1 MELEKFQ
8 IGGLEFTKSTIIN
21 FSSLNELLSIIVQKC
36 NYLDTKYNILDVEM
50 NEKEKRLSNVETSL
64 NINND
69 QTKYIVNSPIKTHNK
84 ENSSVETTDIV
95 INKEEK
101 EYSNE
106 KSKEKIELN
115 YTMFSELYKKMKD
128 HDKSIKN
135 IVNTLNINKKIDEE
149 RNNEIKKNNDNINSK
164 FNSEFKKVNTF
175 IDKVNEK
182 IEEYDADLD
191 ELKEKLKDFNLYE
204 LFKFQNLGSDIDQDF
219 LKNVISNLESKM
231 NKKYMIYDEKI
242 KLINTEIFKLQEDQ
256 RNDNGLLDSSIERM
270 KKLKEELNQKYNNLS
285 SLLTNNINDII
296 KKIDFIES
304 EINLID
310 YNITTNNNEEKKKE
324 YKENENK
331 DKEKKSSK
339 NVFPNS
345 NNNASNG
352 INASRRSFLYA
363 ENIRKLVESLN
374 NLEKYCKNN
383 FDQINQ
389 KEIEKRL
396 LSLENNN
403 KNYSLYEKE
412 LNNFSNKI
420 NVQDI
425 KSKENIGKLD
435 IMVQDIELYKTE
447 IKHLMRKVDSISF
460 EISKFTGRDFNPLNE
475 PKSNTIDANI
485 ANKFISASIFNDNKK
500 ENVLKFDKINKR
512 IEELELNIDSIVNK
526 LSHTPNDTDFYQF
539 QEIIKNMIENIIIK
553 NKKQFA
559 NKLETVKSYKLLETK
574 LNTINDTYNK
584 KASGA
589 DNWLLAK
596 KPLNIYQCA
605 SCESIIKGDLD
616 QKSDYI
622 AWNKYPYREENKSSY
637 RMGHGFSHMLHMIN
651 EGLMKDTGE
660 SIKDEENKKVKKEE
674 NVVNDKNKKN
684 NEDLSMENLLNL
696 PKLKKKSNIYDLS
709 IGFDSPINK
718 SRDLKQINKT
728 NDNQENTPQIIRI
741 LKKNRS
747 SIFKTVVNNAPTEK
761 PKKIENIK
769 YINFTINNKE

>member
-1 MELEKFQ
+1 VKLEAILFVIYLNIILSRIIILSFIFPQ
-8 IGGLEFTKSTIIN
+8 GGIFKRILVYYEFTEFIEFIN
-21 FSSLNELLSIIVQKC
+21 NIVLNAIE
-36 NYLDTKYNILDVEM
+36 NI
-50 NEKEKRLSNVETSL
+50 NSFKEKEVEPNIGQLNMLSLT
-64 NINND
+64 
-69 QTKYIVNSPIKTHNK
+69 
-84 ENSSVETTDIV
+84 
-95 INKEEK
+95 
-101 EYSNE
+101 
-106 KSKEKIELN
+106 
-115 YTMFSELYKKMKD
+115 
-128 HDKSIKN
+128 
-135 IVNTLNINKKIDEE
+135 
-149 RNNEIKKNNDNINSK
+149 NNENMKKNNYLQFEEHINNISESYNNYKRNINS
-164 FNSEFKKVNTF
+164 
-175 IDKVNEK
+175 EK
-182 IEEYDADLD
+182 D
-191 ELKEKLKDFNLYE
+191 
-204 LFKFQNLGSDIDQDF
+204 
-219 LKNVISNLESKM
+219 
-231 NKKYMIYDEKI
+231 
-242 KLINTEIFKLQEDQ
+242 
-256 RNDNGLLDSSIERM
+256 RNILRE
-270 KKLKEELNQKYNNLS
+270 
-285 SLLTNNINDII
+285 
-296 KKIDFIES
+296 
-304 EINLID
+304 
-310 YNITTNNNEEKKKE
+310 
-324 YKENENK
+324 
-331 DKEKKSSK
+331 
-339 NVFPNS
+339 V
-345 NNNASNG
+345 
-352 INASRRSFLYA
+352 
-363 ENIRKLVESLN
+363 
-374 NLEKYCKNN
+374 
-383 FDQINQ
+383 
-389 KEIEKRL
+389 
-396 LSLENNN
+396 
-403 KNYSLYEKE
+403 